1 MKKIVF
7 CLMALAAVMMTGC
20 TKEKDTL
27 VAGVVRYD
35 YSSVDSLRYVSGH
48 TNCAVQFMAS
58 MREAV
63 GKYDGKE
70 NIDEK
75 QLIADMKVV
84 VNQYNNRY
92 LWGTFDLKRKLG
104 DKTTVIANFT
114 LQTQNAYYVY
124 DCTGVVGLEG
134 ALAEFQ
140 SHVGEAV
147 ALLDEM
153 ADAGT
158 LNDEKVKQAMEM
170 VYEAHNKTNIS
181 GEMVISY
188 HEGTT
193 DREVETYTFVATP
206 IYRVRNFDSKHVNW
220 VKGLEHCALR
230 PFNKSIRQAT
240 TDEQARAIADS
251 VHKAIDKTCYYTK
264 KDSVLWLQKSLDGG
278 ATYSNMKDY
287 TIDRAEYIIGMDST
301 QLYSVEYSRAADRM
315 YNKMQ
320 DSMKYYFEQ
329 GWLYDDTRINRVQT
343 GLRDVANEYKKLYT
357 DMTGT
362 ITLFGLHKDDHQ
374 DTLATIDLSR
384 LDDK

>member
-1 MKKIVF
+1 MNMKKIVF
-7 CLMALAAVMMTGC
+7 CLMAVAAVMMTGC

-35 YSSVDSLRYVSGH
+35 YSSVDSLRYISGH

-58 MREAV
+58 MSDAV
-63 GKYDGKE
+63 GKYEGKE

-124 DCTGVVGLEG
+124 DCKGVVGLEG

-140 SHVGEAV
+140 SSVGKAV

-158 LNDEKVKQAMEM
+158 LNDEKVKQAMET
-170 VYEAHNKTNIS
+170 VHATYNKTNIS
-181 GEMVISY
+181 GKMVISY

-193 DREVETYTFVATP
+193 DREVATYTFVATP
-206 IYRVRNFDSKHVNW
+206 IYRVRHFDSNHVNW

-230 PFNKSIRQAT
+230 PFNKPIKQAT

-251 VHKAIDKTCYYTK
+251 VHKAIDRTCYYTK
-264 KDSVLWLQKSLDGG
+264 KDSVFYLQKSIDGG
-278 ATYSNMKDY
+278 ATYNNMKPY
-287 TIDRAEYIIGMDST
+287 TLARANYIIGMDSA
-301 QLYSVEYSRAADRM
+301 QLYSAEYSLAADRM

-329 GWLYDDTRINRVQT
+329 GWLYDDTRIKRVQT
-343 GLRDVANEYKKLYT
+343 GLRDVAKEYKN
-357 DMTGT
+357 MTGT
-362 ITLFGLHKDDHQ
+362 ITLFGLYKDDRQ